1 MNHRLALAVAAS
13 AKQQQQ
19 QQYRGDTFSAILF
32 EYAYRMM
39 LVPFSIAWKLVSLPV
54 RAGRVVL
61 QESSVGGVGG
71 VGGIGGDVRN
81 LKRKGAA
88 TGRLKG

>member
-1 MNHRLALAVAAS
+1 MNHRLAMAVAAS

-19 QQYRGDTFSAILF
+19 QQYHRDTFSAILF

-39 LVPFSIAWKLVSLPV
+39 LVPFSVTWKLVSLPV

-61 QESSVGGVGG
+61 QDRV
-71 VGGIGGDVRN
+71 GDVMN
-81 LKRKGAA
+81 FRKKSAA